1 MVTVLMSVYNSEE
14 FLCDA
19 IDSIL
24 NQTFSDFEF
33 IIIDDGSKDDSI
45 NIVEKYALSD
55 PRILFIKNPVNIG
68 LAASLNV
75 GILLAKG
82 KYIARQDADDIS
94 ALNRLE
100 LQTNYALKNAEVDIV
115 GSNCFIID
123 IKSDTVYEDRVY
135 GEDKNFFNKLLNREA
150 IFPHGSA
157 FMKKEKIT
165 ECGMYDKR
173 FYYVQDGEL
182 WLRALSCGAN
192 IFVMD
197 KSLYYYRVTP
207 VSSSKR
213 KQVKTMFNKVLKM
226 IYYEQQNADMIDYE
240 LKKVNSYLSSVTTP
254 VEIDYMA
261 DYWKSLGNAAYLNK
275 ASLQTSLKYIAKAIK
290 ENQSILN
297 YPKYFLLALV
307 YCLPVN
313 CVNFFIKNRI

>member
-1 MVTVLMSVYNSEE
+1 MVTVLMAVYNSEE

-55 PRILFIKNPVNIG
+55 SRILFVKNPVNIG
-68 LAASLNV
+68 LAGSLNI
-75 GILLAKG
+75 GILLARG

-100 LQTNYALKNAEVDIV
+100 LQTNYALKNVEVDIV

-123 IKSDTVYEDRVY
+123 IKSDTVYEDRRY
-135 GEDKNFFNKLLNREA
+135 GKDKNFFNKLLNREA

-157 FMKKEKIT
+157 LMKKEKII

-182 WLRALSCGAN
+182 WLRALSYGAN

-226 IYYEQQNADMIDYE
+226 IYFEQKSADLIDCE
-240 LKKVNSYLSSVTTP
+240 LNKVNNYLSSFATP
-254 VEIDYMA
+254 VEIDYMS

-290 ENQSILN
+290 ENHSILN
-297 YPKYFLLALV
+297 YPKYFLLALA
-307 YCLPVN
+307 YFFPVN
-313 CVNFFIKNRI
+313 CVNFFIKNRS